1 MRIGGEGA
9 TNGAT
14 IGYDRGF
21 CFPLCLVNPFVM
33 KPLRQQNRPVISY
46 VPRVEPAPPE
56 HAVKMDHFRDV
67 WILRGKY
74 VAFLLMG
81 SISVAHRHS
90 ACRSRRSAGL
100 TRCVRKVRLK
110 PESAAEIKPLND
122 QRFFLCLPFSDAPVR
137 LLPRYRRST
146 CRSGAATGWSASRR
160 SLSR

>member
-56 HAVKMDHFRDV
+56 HAVKN
-67 WILRGKY
+67 G
-74 VAFLLMG
+74 
-81 SISVAHRHS
+81 
-90 ACRSRRSAGL
+90 
-100 TRCVRKVRLK
+100 
-110 PESAAEIKPLND
+110 
-122 QRFFLCLPFSDAPVR
+122 PFSRCLDFAREV
-137 LLPRYRRST
+137 
-146 CRSGAATGWSASRR
+146 CRFSADGGAFPSLTGIQRAGVGAALG
-160 SLSR
+160 

>member
-1 MRIGGEGA
+1 MRIGSRGA
-9 TNGAT
+9 TNGPT

-81 SISVAHRHS
+81 EHF
-90 ACRSRRSAGL
+90 RRSPAFS
-100 TRCVRKVRLK
+100 V
-110 PESAAEIKPLND
+110 PESAQRWANQVRQEGEIE
-122 QRFFLCLPFSDAPVR
+122 A
-137 LLPRYRRST
+137 
-146 CRSGAATGWSASRR
+146 
-160 SLSR
+160 

>member
-1 MRIGGEGA
+1 MHIGGRGA
-9 TNGAT
+9 TNGST

-81 SISVAHRHS
+81 EHF
-90 ACRSRRSAGL
+90 RRSPAFS
-100 TRCVRKVRLK
+100 V
-110 PESAAEIKPLND
+110 PESAQRWANQVRQEGEIE
-122 QRFFLCLPFSDAPVR
+122 A
-137 LLPRYRRST
+137 
-146 CRSGAATGWSASRR
+146 
-160 SLSR
+160 